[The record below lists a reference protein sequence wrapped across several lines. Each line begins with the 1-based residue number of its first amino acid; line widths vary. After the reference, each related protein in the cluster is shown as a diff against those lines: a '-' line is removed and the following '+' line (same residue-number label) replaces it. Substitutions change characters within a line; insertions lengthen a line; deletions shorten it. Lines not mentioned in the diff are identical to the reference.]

1 MEDFSFDISGI
12 LTEEEA
18 KKLFEESAPADETVD
33 PAANETEVKPAEEQE
48 REASTPEIVGEED
61 EIEGNAID
69 SEDDGSSPNVYSSIA
84 SALKNDGIFPDF
96 TDEELNAVQS
106 PEDFG
111 ELFEKAI
118 SARLDE
124 RQRRIDTALGK
135 GVQPDT
141 VRMYEQT
148 LQYLGSIN
156 DEALSAES
164 EDGENLRKQ
173 IIYNDLINRGYSQDK
188 AIKEIE
194 KSFKSGSDIEDAKD
208 ALAALNK
215 FYTYGYNKVQEDA
228 KKRKEEER
236 NAQKKQAEAIRK
248 SILEDDL
255 KIGDSD
261 LDKGTR
267 QRVYDAV
274 YKPVY
279 KDPDS
284 GKLLTAVQKFQK
296 ENPTEFMKQLGLWY
310 VMTDGGKNMDGL
322 AKKQVRAEK
331 NKAIKEL
338 AKKINTTS
346 LKSDGSLRYIS
357 GAGGEADPLLSDGWK
372 VGWE

>member
-12 LTEEEA
+12 LTEDEA
-18 KKLFEESAPADETVD
+18 KKLFEESAPADETAD

-96 TDEELNAVQS
+96 TDEELSAVQS

-124 RQRRIDTALGK
+124 RQRRIDTALGN

-215 FYTYGYNKVQEDA
+215 FYTDGYNKVQEDA

>member
-1 MEDFSFDISGI
+1 M
-12 LTEEEA
+12 
-18 KKLFEESAPADETVD
+18 
-33 PAANETEVKPAEEQE
+33 
-48 REASTPEIVGEED
+48 
-61 EIEGNAID
+61 
-69 SEDDGSSPNVYSSIA
+69 
-84 SALKNDGIFPDF
+84 
-96 TDEELNAVQS
+96 
-106 PEDFG
+106 
-111 ELFEKAI
+111 FEKAI

-124 RQRRIDTALGK
+124 RQRRIDTALGN

-164 EDGENLRKQ
+164 EEGENLRKQ

-215 FYTYGYNKVQEDA
+215 FYTDGYNKVQEDA

-310 VMTDGGKNMDGL
+310 VMTEGGKNMDGL

-338 AKKINTTS
+338 AKKINTSS